1 MRSRREIN
9 TRINDDLSSAHFTLN
24 DIIERLCNNNAKKF
38 LQYLSVPSYML
49 KTDRSSEYKKSL
61 NDSNDYIKQIQYI
74 IEQTLH
80 YYSTTYGHLTKQK
93 YNYDDFVHIILY
105 LTEKTFTEY
114 EIKDEIDAERL
125 LKYMNLYHFENGW
138 FDYDKYDRFKNDF
151 HEQLQNERALSSRLS
166 PDVLPPPPSSDLA
179 SVDDSLAME
188 T

>member
-1 MRSRREIN
+1 MVVGSVALI
-9 TRINDDLSSAHFTLN
+9 AHIRCDN
-24 DIIERLCNNNAKKF
+24 KAKKF

-138 FDYDKYDRFKNDF
+138 FDYNNYDRFKNDF
-151 HEQLQNERALSSRLS
+151 LEFTIFLFFFVSSS
-166 PDVLPPPPSSDLA
+166 GSNVSS
-179 SVDDSLAME
+179 
-188 T
+188 